1 MLTKKLQTPA
11 NALFACD
18 KKQTFVPNVSSLCW
32 AGDSLLPLNDQH
44 IFNGDSQVGSVYR
57 KWQHLS

>member
-1 MLTKKLQTPA
+1 MLT

-18 KKQTFVPNVSSLCW
+18 KKQTFEPNVSSLCW